1 MRRLTSVVGLIEN
14 SVPILDDDR
23 LDTHKFLNSMMLVAL
38 NHKLCVLKNHAIV
51 HYSDPMWST
60 QNLKEPIFR
69 KSRNSRHCIS
79 AGDLINLG
87 CPGYPNQWSENWEA
101 QESSEQVVYNY
112 GLCNVRVPLWE
123 QFGYYSSDFSGNR
136 NFPGLFFGRLQ
147 TEVTI
152 LVTETH
158 RRLRFLYAFFV
169 TS

>member
-14 SVPILDDDR
+14 SDPILDDDR

-87 CPGYPNQWSENWEA
+87 CPGYPIDQTNGVR
-101 QESSEQVVYNY
+101 SSRIFGAGRVHNY
-112 GLCNVRVPLWE
+112 GLCNVRVPL
-123 QFGYYSSDFSGNR
+123 
-136 NFPGLFFGRLQ
+136 
-147 TEVTI
+147 
-152 LVTETH
+152 
-158 RRLRFLYAFFV
+158 
-169 TS
+169 

>member
-14 SVPILDDDR
+14 SDPILDDDR

-60 QNLKEPIFR
+60 QNLKESIFR

-87 CPGYPNQWSENWEA
+87 CPGYPNQWSEKLKNLRSGSCTITDCAMCVSRSEN
-101 QESSEQVVYNY
+101 SSVISVQIF
-112 GLCNVRVPLWE
+112 L
-123 QFGYYSSDFSGNR
+123 
-136 NFPGLFFGRLQ
+136 
-147 TEVTI
+147 
-152 LVTETH
+152 ETGIF
-158 RRLRFLYAFFV
+158 RI
-169 TS
+169 